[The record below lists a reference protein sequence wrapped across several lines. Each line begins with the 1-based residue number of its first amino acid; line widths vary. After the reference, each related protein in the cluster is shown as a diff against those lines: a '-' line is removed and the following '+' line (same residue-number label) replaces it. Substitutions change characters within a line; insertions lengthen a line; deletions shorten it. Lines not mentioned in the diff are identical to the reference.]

1 LNSKED
7 GLVGTGVIA
16 PTQDS
21 TTQLGPSSVPAPAEF
36 KGKAVRGGAATVFGQ
51 GVDMTLQVGTT
62 IILARLLS
70 PTDYGLQAMVLT
82 LTNFLS
88 LFKDAG
94 LSAASIQRENLTH
107 EEISTLFWINVGVG
121 TLLAILVACLA
132 PLLAHFYKDPR
143 LLAITLASAPIFLFN
158 SLSVQHNALLNR
170 AMRFGATVKIDV
182 FANMIGTAVAIGM
195 AALGFGYWSLICQN
209 ISIPIAVMMGAW
221 IAMPWFPGRPR
232 WTPTLR
238 SMVRFGG
245 TVTTN
250 GVVSYVSYNTEK
262 VLLGRFWGAA
272 PLGIYGRAY
281 QLINLPMQQLMQA
294 VGAVAFPV
302 LSRMQNDVERLRRSY
317 LKAHSMVVSITV
329 PVVIGC
335 TLFADEI
342 VRILLGPK
350 WMAVSLILRLLAPTI
365 MVWAL
370 INPFSWL
377 LKATDRV
384 LRSLKIALFIA
395 PVVIFGVAAGLGH
408 GAPGVAVGYS
418 TAMVLLAFP
427 AVAWAK
433 HGTGITNR
441 DYFDCIKR
449 PLAAGVVGGAAGWVF
464 RSAFQNTLPAIPLL
478 FTESAVVFSVYACLL
493 LFVMK
498 QKDMY
503 IDVWT
508 HLIQRGGQA
517 AAKS

>member
-1 LNSKED
+1 
-7 GLVGTGVIA
+7 
-16 PTQDS
+16 
-21 TTQLGPSSVPAPAEF
+21 
-36 KGKAVRGGAATVFGQ
+36 
-51 GVDMTLQVGTT
+51 MTLQVGTT

-107 EEISTLFWINVGVG
+107 EEISTLFWINVSIG
-121 TLLAILVACLA
+121 TFLAILLACVA
-132 PLLAHFYKDPR
+132 PLLADFYKEPR
-143 LLAITLASAPIFLFN
+143 LLAITLASAPIFVFN
-158 SLSVQHNALLNR
+158 SLAVQHNALLNR
-170 AMRFGATVKIDV
+170 TMQFGASVKIDI
-182 FANMIGTAVAIGM
+182 FANVSGTAVAIGM

-209 ISIPIAVMMGAW
+209 ITIPIAAMAGAW

-232 WTPTLR
+232 WTPELR
-238 SMVRFGG
+238 SLVRFGG

-250 GVVSYVSYNTEK
+250 GVVTYASYNAEK

-272 PLGIYGRAY
+272 TLGIYGRAY
-281 QLINLPMQQLMQA
+281 QLASLPMQQLMQA
-294 VGAVAFPV
+294 VGSVAFPV
-302 LSRMQNDVERLRRSY
+302 LSRMQNDVERLRRFY
-317 LKAHSMVVSITV
+317 LKAHSMVVSMTV

-335 TLFADEI
+335 ALFANEI
-342 VRILLGPK
+342 VRIVLGPK
-350 WMAVSLILRLLAPTI
+350 WMAVAPILRLLAPTV

-370 INPFSWL
+370 INPLSWL

-395 PVVIFGVAAGLGH
+395 PVVIAGIVAGLRH

-418 TAMVLLAFP
+418 TAMVLLAVP
-427 AVAWAK
+427 LVAWAK
-433 HGTGITNR
+433 YGTGITTR
-441 DYFDCIKR
+441 DYFNCIKR
-449 PLAAGVVGGAAGWVF
+449 PLAAGIVGGAAGWVF
-464 RSAFQNTLPAIPLL
+464 KSAFQNTLPTIPLL
-478 FTESAVVFSVYACLL
+478 FAESAVMFSAYACLL

-503 IDVWT
+503 VDVWT

-517 AAKS
+517 TAKS